1 MPSNPASFASRRHC
15 SSVIFSG
22 YGNAHR
28 LIDFLNGYFFR
39 GFSGAFGCAPIADA
53 PSAAAEVANSS
64 RRSGEYGPDM
74 GNLLCRTGFQPVLAG
89 TGWKPVLLELG
100 EHALGDEL

>member
-22 YGNAHR
+22 YGNPQR

-39 GFSGAFGCAPIADA
+39 GTAFGWLASADA
-53 PSAAAEVANSS
+53 PSMAADAANIS
-64 RRSGEYGPDM
+64 RRSGYGPDM
-74 GNLLCRTGFQPVLAG
+74 RGSVGREEYVTMTRSSHKASQKG
-89 TGWKPVLLELG
+89 TEFNSRV
-100 EHALGDEL
+100 